1 MNALL
6 YYCSLPWIYLV
17 SFLPFP
23 LLYVL
28 SDGMRFFL
36 FGLIGYRKKVV
47 MTNLRNAFPEKEEA
61 QIRAIAQEFYRF
73 FCDLALE
80 TLKTLTISPA
90 TLKKRVLFE
99 DISLFRRYYEQ
110 GKSVIVVMGHL
121 GNWELGGARFAL
133 EPVHPLYVIYHPLH
147 NPYFDRLMYHMR
159 TRLGNRLYAMKETV
173 RGMFENRE
181 QATATAFIADQTP
194 SPKQAYWT
202 SFLNQETPVFTGTG
216 RIATKF
222 NYPILY
228 VSVWQVRRGYYR
240 IESEELGGNPGE
252 KTEKE
257 IFELHTRRLEADIR
271 LRPAYWLWTHR
282 RWKHKRA

>member
-1 MNALL
+1 
-6 YYCSLPWIYLV
+6 
-17 SFLPFP
+17 
-23 LLYVL
+23 
-28 SDGMRFFL
+28 MRFFL

-240 IESEELGGNPGE
+240 IESEVLAENPGE
-252 KTEKE
+252 MTENE
-257 IFELHTRRLEADIR
+257 ISELHTRRLEADIR